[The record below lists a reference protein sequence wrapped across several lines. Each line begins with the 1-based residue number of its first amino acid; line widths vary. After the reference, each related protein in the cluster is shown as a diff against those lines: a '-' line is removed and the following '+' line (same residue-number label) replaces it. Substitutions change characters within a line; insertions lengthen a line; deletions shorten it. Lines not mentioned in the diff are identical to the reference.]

1 MQQPTTETELVLVKM
16 ITEDSIRLV
25 TISSP
30 SDDDSDTEDLGF
42 GRPLT
47 NCTVKFYH
55 KNDTQHK
62 KELGGISGVSVNRQ
76 AIGNNGYF
84 ATFDEYSGELEW
96 VGCSLLE
103 NKLGRTRLQSLRDA
117 GDDPE
122 FDFFL
127 IESFWIDQNQ
137 DDPCAL
143 ATFALRKFLHSDII
157 KGNLS
162 YGCWNVSSIAYA
174 LHDFGEEQHEGS
186 GSGKRKREDDGRLC
200 YDEAIPFFR
209 NGFFQD
215 AALLQQ
221 DPDNGRILVAGVQ
234 HMEQTLKS
242 EASVMPAIRSLRSQ
256 LSKKKST
263 TKKPTTKDSEIL
275 NCVERLVNTND
286 QIAFEQSMMSVS
298 AAMIGNAMYQ
308 RPADVTTTQQLQSLR
323 QDLNKL
329 VGEGGSIAR
338 STALHVACEKNSI
351 KVVKLLLE
359 LDASSAT
366 VKDQMGRTPLIV
378 AAMNAC
384 GRRTIDGINETQV
397 ITHLLN
403 AGARKE
409 DTDNV
414 GLTAYGH
421 FKKYFKKIS
430 PMASLRH
437 NTSLTD
443 LEHKLYPP
451 GGPTAMDFS
460 NGKGGSSGFVDYGPE
475 DEEHRRLMGG
485 SDDDGDY

>member
-1 MQQPTTETELVLVKM
+1 M
-16 ITEDSIRLV
+16 ITEDSIILV
-25 TISSP
+25 TISS
-30 SDDDSDTEDLGF
+30 SEDDSDTEEDVRW

-47 NCTVKFYH
+47 NYNIKFYH
-55 KNDTQHK
+55 KNDKQRK

-76 AIGNNGYF
+76 AIGEHGYF
-84 ATFDEYSGELEW
+84 STFDEYSGDLEW

-103 NKLGRTRLQSLRDA
+103 NKLGRTRLQSLRQA

-127 IESFWIDQNQ
+127 IESFWVDQDQ
-137 DDPCAL
+137 HDPCAL
-143 ATFALRKFLHSDII
+143 ATFALRKFLHGDII
-157 KGNLS
+157 KGKLD
-162 YGCWNVSSIAYA
+162 YGCWHVSSIAYA
-174 LHDFGEEQHEGS
+174 LHDFDEQQQPGS
-186 GSGKRKREDDGRLC
+186 GTGKRKREDDGRPC

-215 AALLQQ
+215 VALLQQ
-221 DPDNGRILVAGVQ
+221 DPDNGRILVAGIA
-234 HMEQTLKS
+234 HMDQNLKS
-242 EASVMPAIRSLRSQ
+242 EASVMPAINSLRNR
-256 LSKKKST
+256 LS
-263 TKKPTTKDSEIL
+263 TKKPTGKDGEIL
-275 NCVERLVNTND
+275 NRVQRIVNESD
-286 QIAFEQSMMSVS
+286 QIAFEQSTMSMS
-298 AAMIGNAMYQ
+298 AAMMGNAIYQ
-308 RPADVTTTQQLQSLR
+308 RPADPTTTQQLQSLR
-323 QDLNKL
+323 RDLTKL

-359 LDASSAT
+359 LDASSAK
-366 VKDQMGRTPLIV
+366 VKDRMGRTPLIV

-384 GRRTIDGINETQV
+384 GRRTINGIDETQV
-397 ITHLLN
+397 IDNLLN

-409 DTDNV
+409 DADNV

-421 FKKYFKKIS
+421 FKKYFKRMPS
-430 PMASLRH
+430 MASLQH

-460 NGKGGSSGFVDYGPE
+460 SGKGGSSGFVDYKPE
-475 DEEHRRLMGG
+475 DEEHRRLMGD

>member
-1 MQQPTTETELVLVKM
+1 M
-16 ITEDSIRLV
+16 ITEDSITLV
-25 TISSP
+25 STSS
-30 SDDDSDTEDLGF
+30 SGHYDEDDDDDLGRYAKF

-47 NCTVKFYH
+47 NHSIKFYH
-55 KNDTQHK
+55 KNDTQRK

-76 AIGNNGYF
+76 AIGTHGF
-84 ATFDEYSGELEW
+84 FETFDEHSGDLEW

-103 NKLGRTRLQSLRDA
+103 NKYGRTRLQSLREA

-127 IESFWIDQNQ
+127 IESFWIDQDQ

-143 ATFALRKFLHSDII
+143 ATFALRKFLHSDMI
-157 KGNLS
+157 KGNLP

-174 LHDFGEEQHEGS
+174 LHDFGEDEQHS
-186 GSGKRKREDDGRLC
+186 GSGKRKREDDGRPS
-200 YDEAIPFFR
+200 YEEAIPFFR

-215 AALLQQ
+215 VALLQQ
-221 DPDNGRILVAGVQ
+221 NPDNGRILVAGVE
-234 HMEQTLKS
+234 HMDQPLKS
-242 EASVMPAIRSLRSQ
+242 EASVMPAIKSLRSR
-256 LSKKKST
+256 LS
-263 TKKPTTKDSEIL
+263 TKKPTRKDGEIL
-275 NCVERLVNTND
+275 NRVEQLVSAN
-286 QIAFEQSMMSVS
+286 ALLVCEQELKGIS
-298 AAMIGNAMYQ
+298 AAMIGNAIRQ
-308 RPADVTTTQQLQSLR
+308 PVGDVTTTEQLQSLR
-323 QDLNKL
+323 RDLSKL

-338 STALHVACEKNSI
+338 STALHIACEKNSI

-359 LDASSAT
+359 LDASSISA
-366 VKDQMGRTPLIV
+366 KDRMGRTPLIV
-378 AAMNAC
+378 ATMNAC
-384 GRRTIDGINETQV
+384 GRRTINGIDETQV
-397 ITHLLN
+397 IDNLLN

-409 DTDNV
+409 DVDSV

-421 FKKYFKKIS
+421 FEKYFKKIS
-430 PMASLRH
+430 PMASLQH

-460 NGKGGSSGFVDYGPE
+460 NGKGGSSGIVDYGPE
-475 DEEHRRLMGG
+475 DEEERRLYGG